1 MAAALDEEA
10 LRMLAAAQLEP
21 VGFIAKASNHTLL
34 VRVGPADAGM
44 HGIYKPRA
52 GERPLWDFPR
62 GTLCQRE
69 VAAYLVS
76 DFLGW
81 DVVPPTVMRDGPMGE
96 GSVQLFV
103 DHDPR
108 AHYFVLAEEPAH
120 HQALVGM
127 AVFDLLVNNA
137 DRKAGH
143 VLLGPD
149 GRIRGCDHGLTFHVQ
164 PKLRTVIWEFG
175 DAAFLPRWCADLDRL
190 CAALVDPHHP
200 FPAAL
205 AGLLSATELA
215 MLGRRAGALQRSGR
229 LPAVGEDGR
238 SYPWPPL

>member
-1 MAAALDEEA
+1 VDAVLDGEA
-10 LRMLAAAQLEP
+10 LPILAEAPLEP
-21 VGFIAKASNHTLL
+21 VGYIAKASNHTLL
-34 VRVGPADAGM
+34 VRVGAGDRGM

-81 DVVPPTVMRDGPMGE
+81 DIVPPTVLRDGPLGH
-96 GSVQLFV
+96 GSLQLFI

-108 AHYFVLAEEPAH
+108 QHYFVLAEDKAH
-120 HQALVGM
+120 HEALVRM

-143 VLLGPD
+143 VLLGTD
-149 GRIRGCDHGLTFHVQ
+149 GRIRGCDHGLTFHTT
-164 PKLRTVIWEFG
+164 PKLRTVIWECTEVTFHPQWCLDLG
-175 DAAFLPRWCADLDRL
+175 RLADALLDAAHPLPRE
-190 CAALVDPHHP
+190 
-200 FPAAL
+200 L
-205 AGLLSATELA
+205 AGLLAPAELA
-215 MLGRRAGALQRSGR
+215 MLGRRALALREAGR
-229 LPAVGEDGR
+229 LPQVDDDLR
-238 SYPWPPL
+238 SYPWPVL